1 MENTLAFAA
10 HTGARR
16 SELMRMRIDDVDLDA
31 GTAIIRE
38 KKKNRGK
45 RTTRRVPV
53 SGFLKSTLQTWLA

>member
-1 MENTLAFAA
+1 
-10 HTGARR
+10 
-16 SELMRMRIDDVDLDA
+16 MRIDDVDLDA